1 MDLRIVKTRTAIL
14 SAWETLR
21 AKKPV
26 EKISVKEL
34 SELAQINK
42 ATFYLH
48 FHDIYDLSDYWER
61 RMIEQVLVT
70 LPPPEV
76 FLADPAAAVITLAQ
90 AFLQKSSLLEML
102 YPHNTGDGLAEKL
115 EEGIL
120 HYLSDSRPDWADNEQ
135 AMITLRFC
143 IYGGFYAF
151 VRNGGRDPRQ
161 VTQALC
167 KIAIRLVPLLQ

>member
-1 MDLRIVKTRTAIL
+1 MDLRIVKTRNAIL

-90 AFLQKSSLLEML
+90 AFLQDRKS
-102 YPHNTGDGLAEKL
+102 
-115 EEGIL
+115 
-120 HYLSDSRPDWADNEQ
+120 
-135 AMITLRFC
+135 
-143 IYGGFYAF
+143 
-151 VRNGGRDPRQ
+151 V
-161 VTQALC
+161 V
-167 KIAIRLVPLLQ
+167 